1 MDNIRNRS
9 RNDKIFDL
17 LNTLFFIVVS
27 LIVIYPLYFMLIASF
42 SNPDAVNTG
51 QTFLWPKDVT
61 LNGYKEIF
69 SNSRIWTG
77 YKNSIIYA
85 LLSMIIRT
93 SLTITAGY
101 ALSRKDLVGRNFF
114 MMMIIFTMFFGGGLI
129 PTYLIVRDL
138 DMINTVWA
146 MIIPGA
152 VSAYN
157 LIIVKTF
164 FQQTIPD
171 ELLEASAIDGC
182 SNIRFFMRIV
192 LPLSLP
198 IIAVIALFSA
208 VQEWNSY
215 FSALIYL
222 RDADMHPLQLILR
235 EILVQNQAQD
245 LLSEDAV
252 EMMER
257 QKAAEQIKYGVI
269 IVSSVP
275 MLMLYPFLQ
284 RFFIKGVMIG
294 SVKG

>member
-9 RNDKIFDL
+9 RNDKLFDW
-17 LNTLFFIVVS
+17 LNNLFFIVVS
-27 LIVIYPLYFMLIASF
+27 IIVIYPIYFMFIASF

-51 QTFLWPKDVT
+51 QTFLWPKDIT
-61 LNGYKEIF
+61 LDGYKEIF

-85 LLSMIIRT
+85 LLSMVIRT

-101 ALSRKDLVGRNFF
+101 ALSRKDLIGGNFF
-114 MMMIIFTMFFGGGLI
+114 MMMIIFTMFFSGGLI
-129 PTYLIVRDL
+129 PTYLIVRDM
-138 DMINTVWA
+138 DMVNTVWA
-146 MIIPGA
+146 MILPGA

-157 LIIVKTF
+157 LIIVRTF

-182 SNIRFFMRIV
+182 SNIRFFMKIV

-208 VQEWNSY
+208 VQEWNGY
-215 FSALIYL
+215 FTALIYL
-222 RDADMHPLQLILR
+222 RDSDMHPLQLILR
-235 EILVQNQAQD
+235 DILVQNQAQD

-252 EMMER
+252 EAMQR

-269 IVSSVP
+269 IVSSIP
-275 MLMLYPFLQ
+275 MLLLYPFLQ

>member
-27 LIVIYPLYFMLIASF
+27 LIVVYPLYFMLIASF
-42 SNPDAVNTG
+42 SDPDAVNTG
-51 QTFLWPKDVT
+51 QTFLWPKDIT

-69 SNSRIWTG
+69 SNSRIWAG

-182 SNIRFFMRIV
+182 SNIRFFTKIV

-222 RDADMHPLQLILR
+222 RDAEMHPLQLILR
-235 EILVQNQAQD
+235 DILVQNQAQD

-252 EMMER
+252 EAMQR

-275 MLMLYPFLQ
+275 MLILYPFLQ

>member
-1 MDNIRNRS
+1 MDNTRNRS

-222 RDADMHPLQLILR
+222 RDAEMHPLQLILR

>member
-17 LNTLFFIVVS
+17 LNTLFFIIVS

-51 QTFLWPKDVT
+51 QTFLFPKDIT

-171 ELLEASAIDGC
+171 EILEASAIDGC

>member
-114 MMMIIFTMFFGGGLI
+114 MLMIIFTMFFGGGLI

>member
-1 MDNIRNRS
+1 MDNIHNRS

-42 SNPDAVNTG
+42 SDPDAVNTG
-51 QTFLWPKDVT
+51 QTFLWPKDIT

-69 SNSRIWTG
+69 SNSRIWAG

-182 SNIRFFMRIV
+182 SNIRFFTKIV

-222 RDADMHPLQLILR
+222 RDAEMHPLQLILR
-235 EILVQNQAQD
+235 DILVQNQAQD

-252 EMMER
+252 EAMQR

-275 MLMLYPFLQ
+275 MLILYPFLQ

>member
-27 LIVIYPLYFMLIASF
+27 LIVIYPLYFMFIASF

-51 QTFLWPKDVT
+51 QTFLWPKDIT

-77 YKNSIIYA
+77 YKNSVIYA

-182 SNIRFFMRIV
+182 SNIRFFTRIV

-222 RDADMHPLQLILR
+222 RDAELHPLQLILR
-235 EILVQNQAQD
+235 DILVQNQAQD

-252 EMMER
+252 EAMQR

-275 MLMLYPFLQ
+275 MLILYPFLQ

>member
-1 MDNIRNRS
+1 MENIRNRS

-17 LNTLFFIVVS
+17 LNTLFFIFVS
-27 LIVIYPLYFMLIASF
+27 LIVIYPIYFMFIASF

-69 SNSRIWTG
+69 TNSRIWTG

-129 PTYLIVRDL
+129 PSYLIVRDL
-138 DMINTVWA
+138 NMINTVWA
-146 MIIPGA
+146 MILPGA

-222 RDADMHPLQLILR
+222 RDAEMHPLQLILR
-235 EILVQNQAQD
+235 DILVQNQAQD

-252 EMMER
+252 EAMQR

-275 MLMLYPFLQ
+275 MLILYPFLQ